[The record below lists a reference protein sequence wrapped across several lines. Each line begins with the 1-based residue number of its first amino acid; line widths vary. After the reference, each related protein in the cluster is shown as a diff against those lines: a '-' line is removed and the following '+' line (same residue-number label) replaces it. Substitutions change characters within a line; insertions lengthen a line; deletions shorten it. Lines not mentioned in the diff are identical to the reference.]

1 MKVPK
6 NKKTFL
12 LISILQEC
20 ILSCHFKSA
29 INVFFWWWY
38 LFKIIRCRRLD
49 HRRVPSARRYGRNDH
64 RAGWWP
70 DNENPSRHRLPSRCC
85 SPAKWLP
92 ASALHCKYFIK
103 ILIKIEKASMT
114 RYNDYLAHW
123 IHWANRCC
131 ESKIT
136 RNNRPWSCQSWGWGL
151 QRPSSSLCE
160 RINESKCFGYCRSAG
175 KCYGKSFFH
184 LSWDE
189 IQPLVDT
196 REHLIPVFYY
206 SQVRYF
212 RRRLLSRM
220 INAVSLSV
228 KMGTRWEI
236 YGLNLVALST

>member
-70 DNENPSRHRLPSRCC
+70 DNENPSRHWLPSRCC

-103 ILIKIEKASMT
+103 ILIKNRESV
-114 RYNDYLAHW
+114 NDPIQWLF
-123 IHWANRCC
+123 
-131 ESKIT
+131 
-136 RNNRPWSCQSWGWGL
+136 
-151 QRPSSSLCE
+151 SSLDPL
-160 RINESKCFGYCRSAG
+160 SKS
-175 KCYGKSFFH
+175 
-184 LSWDE
+184 
-189 IQPLVDT
+189 
-196 REHLIPVFYY
+196 
-206 SQVRYF
+206 
-212 RRRLLSRM
+212 LLRKQ
-220 INAVSLSV
+220 NY
-228 KMGTRWEI
+228 KK
-236 YGLNLVALST
+236 